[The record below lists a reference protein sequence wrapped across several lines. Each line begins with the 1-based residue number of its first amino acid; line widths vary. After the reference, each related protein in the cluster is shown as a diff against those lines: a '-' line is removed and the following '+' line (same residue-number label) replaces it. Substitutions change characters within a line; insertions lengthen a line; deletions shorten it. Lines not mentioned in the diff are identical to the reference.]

1 MTRSKTTKSY
11 SGRGVFRRLL
21 GFLSPYGWFIAG
33 MMLFA
38 LGQAGLAL
46 YIPIIIGN
54 AVDMALG
61 AGMVDFAG
69 IVPLLVRIAAA
80 TVISALCGWLMNL
93 CANRTA
99 QGAVRDIRRALF
111 NKLLRVPVSFI
122 DSHPR
127 GDILSRVTADVEKI
141 SDALIQ
147 GFASFFS
154 GVVTILGTIALML
167 WVSPAITLIVILVT
181 PLSLFVA
188 AFIAKKSFTLFRAQ
202 SSVSGSLNGFA
213 EETVSAHNV
222 VKAFGIEDEIE
233 SGYSA
238 TNAELNRCGFKAQ
251 LISAVTNPS
260 TRFVNGLV
268 YSAVGV
274 FGSLAVIS
282 GNFSVGRLSAF
293 LSYANQYT
301 KPFNE
306 ISGIVAELQA
316 ALACAARVFELLDEQ
331 ELVENSRASLPAA
344 SGSRSIE
351 FDHVSFGYLPERRI
365 IKDVSFSAPSGH
377 RIALVGHTGC
387 GKTTLINLLMRFY
400 DPDEG
405 AIRLDGVDIRDIPR
419 DELRAGIGMVLQDT
433 WLFEGTIRD
442 NIAFGRPG
450 ATDDE
455 IKAAAR
461 SAYADSF
468 IRRLSNGYDTV
479 ISGDDSLSAGQR
491 QLLCIARMLL
501 ANPSALI
508 LDEATSSIDTRTEML
523 IQRGIEKA
531 MEGRT
536 SIIIAHRL
544 STIRSADEILVLKD
558 GEIVERGS
566 HDELIAK
573 KGAYYELS
581 AAASGEAPVA

>member
-1 MTRSKTTKSY
+1 MTKAGKPKKAGET
-11 SGRGVFRRLL
+11 GVFDRLL
-21 GFLSPYGWFIAG
+21 GFLRPYGWLVAG
-33 MMLFA
+33 MILFA

-54 AVDMALG
+54 AVDMAIG
-61 AGMVDFAG
+61 EGMVDFAG
-69 IVPLLVRIAAA
+69 ILPIIIRIAAA
-80 TVISALCGWLMNL
+80 TLISAACGWLMNL

-111 NKLLRVPVSFI
+111 GKLLRVPVSFI

-127 GDILSRVTADVEKI
+127 GDILSRITADVEKI

-154 GVVTILGTIALML
+154 GIVTILGTIALML

-188 AFIAKKSFTLFRAQ
+188 AFIAKKSFTLFRTQ
-202 SSVSGSLNGFA
+202 SAVSGNLNGFA
-213 EETVSAHNV
+213 EETVSAHTV
-222 VKAFGIEDEIE
+222 VKAFGIEEDIE
-233 SGYSA
+233 KKYSDV
-238 TNAELNRCGFKAQ
+238 NEELNRCGFRAQ
-251 LISAVTNPS
+251 LISASTNPS

-274 FGSLAVIS
+274 FGSLAVIG
-282 GNFSVGRLSAF
+282 GNFSIGRLSAF

-316 ALACAARVFELLDEQ
+316 ALACAARVFELLDEP
-331 ELVENSRASLPAA
+331 ELVESSKDSLPETTA
-344 SGSRSIE
+344 SRSIE
-351 FDHVSFGYLPERRI
+351 FDHVSFGYLPGRRVI
-365 IKDVSFSAPSGH
+365 NDVSFTAPSGY

-405 AIRLDGVDIRDIPR
+405 TIRIDGVDIRDIPR
-419 DELRAGIGMVLQDT
+419 DELRAGIGMVLQDS
-433 WLFEGTIRD
+433 WLFEGTIRE

-450 ATDDE
+450 ATDAE
-455 IKAAAR
+455 IRAAAKA
-461 SAYADSF
+461 AYADAF
-468 IRRLSNGYDTV
+468 IRRLSKGYDTV

-544 STIRSADEILVLKD
+544 STIRSANEILVLKD
-558 GEIVERGS
+558 GAIVERGS
-566 HDELIAK
+566 HEELIAK

-581 AAASGEAPVA
+581 KASGQNL

>member
-1 MTRSKTTKSY
+1 MTARTKKLSRVE
-11 SGRGVFRRLL
+11 SRGVFRRLI
-21 GFLSPYGWFIAG
+21 GFIRPYGWFIAG

-46 YIPIIIGN
+46 YIPIIIGD

-69 IVPLLVRIAAA
+69 ILPLLIRISIATAA
-80 TVISALCGWLMNL
+80 SAVCGWLMNL

-111 NKLLRVPVSFI
+111 GKLLRVPVSFI

-127 GDILSRVTADVEKI
+127 GDILSRITADVEKI

-154 GVVTILGTIALML
+154 GVVTILGTLALML

-188 AFIAKKSFTLFRAQ
+188 AFIAKKSFTLFRTQ
-202 SSVSGSLNGFA
+202 SYVSGDLTGFA
-213 EETVSAHNV
+213 EEAVSAHNV
-222 VKAFGIEDEIE
+222 VKAFGIEEDIE
-233 SGYSA
+233 NGYA
-238 TNAELNRCGFKAQ
+238 ETNAELNRCGFKAQ
-251 LISAVTNPS
+251 LISASTNPS

-274 FGSLAVIS
+274 FGALAVI
-282 GNFSVGRLSAF
+282 GGGFSVGRLSAF

-316 ALACAARVFELLDEQ
+316 ALACAARVFELLDEP
-331 ELVENSRASLPAA
+331 ELVEKSAAVLPETDR
-344 SGSRSIE
+344 SRSIE
-351 FDHVSFGYLPERRI
+351 FDHVSFGYLPGRRVI
-365 IKDVSFSAPSGH
+365 RDVSFTAPSGY

-400 DPDEG
+400 DPDGG

-419 DELRAGIGMVLQDT
+419 DELRAGIGMVLQES
-433 WLFEGTIRD
+433 WLFEGTIRE

-450 ATDDE
+450 ATDAE
-455 IKAAAR
+455 IKAAAKA
-461 SAYADSF
+461 AYADSF
-468 IRRLSNGYDTV
+468 IRRLSKGYDTV

-544 STIRSADEILVLKD
+544 STIRSADEILVLRD

-566 HDELIAK
+566 HAALIAK

-581 AAASGEAPVA
+581 RASGQEP